1 MGVNVLKKSL
11 ITSLIAT
18 FLFLNAVFPALAAS
32 SVTITVNTNAEQYTS
47 GDKINVSGMVLK
59 DEKAGTG
66 TAPFMQV
73 KKGNTV
79 VETYQWKDP
88 EIGANG
94 EITKTINPKKYESGI
109 YTIQLSARDTQPVS
123 VSIEVTNT
131 NPVSKKS
138 ISVQSDKSK
147 YEIGEKIK
155 LTGKVIND
163 NKPVDSETVNV
174 TIERDGEIVSKDNT
188 IKTTKDGT
196 YSFSYDSSKSKVG
209 MYTASVSLED
219 KSITAKTNSFEI
231 VASKTTPDPV
241 NPVDPKPKP
250 DPVNPVDPKPK
261 PDPNPIPPVVP
272 TPKPDP
278 VPTIPLDPTPVP
290 DPTVKPHA
298 PEINVVTSESMEIKG
313 TADAGTLVKVTDKNN
328 FYGQTVTKAD
338 GTFSIPLN
346 KKIKGGTILYVTASA
361 SDKVSSETTV
371 IVEDKTPPTKP
382 VVKRVTDKDRKVNGT
397 TEVEA
402 KVTIK
407 VGGKFIGTGYSD
419 KNGAFS
425 ININTQKAGTIL
437 TMTATDDA
445 GNISDSQK
453 ITVVDKTAPKIPL
466 VNVVK
471 TTSTKVTGKAEVGS
485 KVYVKAGNKVIGSAT
500 VTKKGTFSVAIKK
513 QKANSKLSIYSKDK
527 AGNVGKAKV
536 VTVKK

>member
-1 MGVNVLKKSL
+1 MKKSL

-18 FLFLNAVFPALAAS
+18 FLFLNAVFPAFAAS

-47 GDKINVSGMVLK
+47 GDRINISGMVLK
-59 DEKAGTG
+59 DGKAGTG
-66 TAPFMQV
+66 TAPLMQV
-73 KKGNTV
+73 KKGDTV
-79 VETYQWKDP
+79 VETYQWKDS
-88 EIGANG
+88 EIDGNG
-94 EITKTINPKKYESGI
+94 NISKIIFPKRYESGS
-109 YTIQLSARDTQPVS
+109 YTIQITAKNASPAITTF
-123 VSIEVTNT
+123 EVTNT

-147 YEIGEKIK
+147 YELGEKVK
-155 LTGKVIND
+155 LTGKVILD
-163 NKPVDSETVNV
+163 NKPVDSETVNI
-174 TIERDGEIVSKDNT
+174 TIERDGEKVITDNT

-209 MYTASVSLED
+209 MYTASVNLED

-261 PDPNPIPPVVP
+261 PDPNPTTPVVP

-278 VPTIPLDPTPVP
+278 KIPLDPTPVP
-290 DPTVKPHA
+290 DPTVTPHA
-298 PEINVVTSESMEIKG
+298 PEVNVVTSESMEIKG
-313 TADAGTLVKVTDKNN
+313 AADAGTLVKVTDKNN

-346 KKIKGGTILYVTASA
+346 KKIKAGTILYVTASA
-361 SDKVSSETTV
+361 SDKVSSETTI

-397 TEVEA
+397 TEAEV

-407 VGGKFIGTGYSD
+407 AGGKFIGTGYSD

-425 ININTQKAGTIL
+425 ININTQKAGNIL
-437 TMTATDDA
+437 TLTATDDA
-445 GNISDSQK
+445 GNTSDSQK
-453 ITVVDKTAPKIPL
+453 ITVVDKTAPKTPSI
-466 VNVVK
+466 NVVK

-485 KVYVKAGNKVIGSAT
+485 KVYVKAGNKIIGLAT

>member
-1 MGVNVLKKSL
+1 MPPIFLSTNMGVNVLKKSL

-59 DEKAGTG
+59 DGKAGTG

-147 YEIGEKIK
+147 YEMGEKVK
-155 LTGKVIND
+155 LTGKVILD
-163 NKPVDSETVNV
+163 NKPVNSETVNI
-174 TIERDGEIVSKDNT
+174 TIERDGEKVITDNT
-188 IKTTKDGT
+188 ITTTKDGT

-209 MYTASVSLED
+209 MYTASVNLKDE
-219 KSITAKTNSFEI
+219 SITARTNSFEI
-231 VASKTTPDPV
+231 VASKTT
-241 NPVDPKPKP
+241 P

-313 TADAGTLVKVTDKNN
+313 TADAVTLVKVTDKNN

-346 KKIKGGTILYVTASA
+346 KKIKAGTILYVTASA

-371 IVEDKTPPTKP
+371 IVEDKTSPTKP
-382 VVKRVTDKDRKVNGT
+382 VVKKVTDKDRKVNGT
-397 TEVEA
+397 TEAEV

-419 KNGAFS
+419 ENGAFS
-425 ININTQKAGTIL
+425 ININTQKAGNIL
-437 TMTATDDA
+437 TLTATDDA
-445 GNISDSQK
+445 GNTSDSQK
-453 ITVVDKTAPKIPL
+453 ITVVDKTAPKVPS

-471 TTSTKVTGKAEVGS
+471 NTSTKVTGKAEVGS
-485 KVYVKAGNKVIGSAT
+485 KVYVKAGNKIIGLAT

-536 VTVKK
+536 VTVKKSV